1 MKSFKEFLV
10 IKENS
15 ELDIAKMAIGKT
27 SLTEKEETQLS
38 MLYRVIKN
46 LISESGTMF
55 VAMLNRISKGDPI
68 MQEMAAKID
77 LSQLRQAGNKDVK
90 GLDMPTEATSGMDV
104 LKGALGHTTFTSQQ
118 EEQLANVFSLVQMA
132 MQKEPQIMM
141 SYLKRLA
148 TDSSTKEMVE
158 NLDIATLKI
167 ASRKVNTNTK
177 PKEVE
182 PDSVSWNQ
190 KNLNNHKSKI

>member
-182 PDSVSWNQ
+182 PDSVS
-190 KNLNNHKSKI
+190 